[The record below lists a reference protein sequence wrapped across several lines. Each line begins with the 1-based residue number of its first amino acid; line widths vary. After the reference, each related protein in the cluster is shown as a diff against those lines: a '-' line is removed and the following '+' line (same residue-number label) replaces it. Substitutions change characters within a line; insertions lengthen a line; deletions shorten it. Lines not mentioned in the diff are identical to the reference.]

1 MHCNLSL
8 PYFNRLSLGCW
19 ENLEEKYLLKVEA
32 FFHPSFSKLSQE
44 NQLHEEVRY
53 QHSLFLTLSSSKV
66 MTGFQDS

>member
-32 FFHPSFSKLSQE
+32 FFPIQVFQNFHKRTNYMKKSGTSIALS
-44 NQLHEEVRY
+44 
-53 QHSLFLTLSSSKV
+53 
-66 MTGFQDS
+66 